1 MSTKKFPNLVS
12 QFLQYVKFETQSCR
26 ESQDE
31 PSSPNQLKMA
41 EFLVEELKS
50 YGLEDA
56 HIGKGG
62 VVYASLDAAKGFED
76 CPAIG
81 LIAHMDTSPD
91 APAVNIKPQII
102 QVETGDVL
110 LNPEKQ
116 IYFRENDFPEIK
128 KYVGQEVIFTD
139 GTTLLGADD
148 KAGVAAITAFMAY
161 LKDHPEVIHAKICVA
176 FTPDEEIAKGTV
188 NFDIPRFGADYAYT
202 FDGGEIGTLE
212 TENFN
217 AATAMVTIKGVVVH
231 PGLSKGKMV
240 NSIKLASRLIGA
252 FPEEQA
258 PETTEGYEGFIHPN
272 KIEGTVAET
281 SVRILIRDHD
291 KEKFEAKKTLLKDLT
306 RKLAEE
312 ESRADIS
319 LTIKDSYE
327 NMRPYLEKTPKV
339 MEIVREAYRQA
350 GIPIS
355 EEPIRGGTDGARL
368 SVRGLPCP
376 NVFTGG
382 LNYHSVYE
390 CIPRSASTTRTIAC
404 TWARG
409 SCRSCIEFG
418 QTVGRGQDIEID
430 TFEVVVLP
438 FQRS

>member
-1 MSTKKFPNLVS
+1 MNVTERFLKYVTFATASDEDSTTFPSTSGQLV
-12 QFLQYVKFETQSCR
+12 LADYLT
-26 ESQDE
+26 
-31 PSSPNQLKMA
+31 
-41 EFLVEELKS
+41 EELRMIGVADAERDLNGYV
-50 YGLEDA
+50 YG
-56 HIGKGG
+56 HIP
-62 VVYASLDAAKGFED
+62 ATPGFENE
-76 CPAIG
+76 PVIG

-91 APAVNIKPQII
+91 APGENVNPKI
-102 QVETGDVL
+102 V
-110 LNPEKQ
+110 
-116 IYFRENDFPEIK
+116 
-128 KYVGQEVIFTD
+128 KYDGKNLPMIDDRYIGEDMIVSD

-148 KAGVAAITAFMAY
+148 KAGVAAITACMAY
-161 LKDHPEVIHAKICVA
+161 LKDHPEVTHAKICVA

-390 CIPRSASTTRTIAC
+390 CIPIPSLEAAAEVALSLVKLSA
-404 TWARG
+404 
-409 SCRSCIEFG
+409 
-418 QTVGRGQDIEID
+418 
-430 TFEVVVLP
+430 EVKTLK
-438 FQRS
+438 

>member
-1 MSTKKFPNLVS
+1 MTTKKFPNLVS

-26 ESQDE
+26 ESSDE
-31 PSSPNQLKMA
+31 PSSPNQLKLA

-50 YGLEDA
+50 YGLDDA

-62 VVYASLDAAKGFED
+62 VVYASLKATKGCED

-91 APAVNIKPQII
+91 APAVNIKPRVIL
-102 QVETGDVL
+102 VENGDVL

-116 IYFRENDFPEIK
+116 IYFREKDFPEIR

-148 KAGVAAITAFMAY
+148 KAGIAAITACMAY
-161 LKDHPEVIHAKICVA
+161 LKDHPDVAHAKICVA

-188 NFDIPRFGADYAYT
+188 NFDIPHFGAKYAYT

-217 AATAMVTIKGVVVH
+217 AATALVTIKGVVVH

-240 NSIKLASRLIGA
+240 NSIKLTSRLIDA
-252 FPEEQA
+252 FPEDEA
-258 PETTEGYEGFIHPN
+258 PETTEGFEGFIHPN
-272 KIEGTVAET
+272 KIEGTVAST
-281 SVRILIRDHD
+281 SIRVLIRDHN
-291 KEKFEAKKTLLKDLT
+291 KEKFEAKKALLKELT
-306 RKLAEE
+306 RKLTEDEPRAEV
-312 ESRADIS
+312 S

-339 MEIVREAYRQA
+339 MEIVRKAYRQA

-390 CIPRSASTTRTIAC
+390 CIPIPSLEAAADVALSLVKLSA
-404 TWARG
+404 
-409 SCRSCIEFG
+409 
-418 QTVGRGQDIEID
+418 
-430 TFEVVVLP
+430 EVKTLE
-438 FQRS
+438 

>member
-1 MSTKKFPNLVS
+1 MTVKKFPNLVP
-12 QFLQYVKFETQSCR
+12 QFLNYAKFETQSCR

-50 YGLEDA
+50 CGLKDA

-62 VVYASLDAAKGFED
+62 VVYASLEATKGSED

-102 QVETGDVL
+102 RVEAGDVL

-116 IYFRENDFPEIK
+116 IYFREKDFPEIK
-128 KYVGQEVIFTD
+128 KYAGQEVIFTD

-148 KAGVAAITAFMAY
+148 KAGVAAITACMAY
-161 LKDHPEVIHAKICVA
+161 LKDHPEVPHAKICVA

-188 NFDIPRFGADYAYT
+188 NFDIPHFGAQYAYT

-240 NSIKLASRLIGA
+240 NSIKLASRLIDA
-252 FPEEQA
+252 FPEDQS

-272 KIEGTVAET
+272 KIEGTVAST
-281 SVRILIRDHD
+281 SIRILIRDHD
-291 KEKFEAKKTLLKDLT
+291 KEKFEAKKALLKDLT
-306 RKLAEE
+306 QKLAAEE
-312 ESRADIS
+312 PRADIS

-382 LNYHSVYE
+382 LNFHSVYE
-390 CIPRSASTTRTIAC
+390 CIPLPSLEAAAEVALSLVKLSA
-404 TWARG
+404 
-409 SCRSCIEFG
+409 
-418 QTVGRGQDIEID
+418 
-430 TFEVVVLP
+430 EVKTL
-438 FQRS
+438 Q

>member
-1 MSTKKFPNLVS
+1 MTVKKFPSLVS
-12 QFLQYVKFETQSCR
+12 QFLQYVEFETQSCR

-41 EFLVEELKS
+41 EFLVDELKS

-62 VVYASLDAAKGFED
+62 VVYASLEATAGCEN

-102 QVETGDVL
+102 QVEAGDVL

-116 IYFRENDFPEIK
+116 ISFREIDFPEIK

-148 KAGVAAITAFMAY
+148 KAGVAAITACMAY
-161 LKDHPEVIHAKICVA
+161 LKDHPEVPHAKICVA

-188 NFDIPRFGADYAYT
+188 NFDIPHFGAEYAYT

-240 NSIKLASRLIGA
+240 NSIKLASRLIDA
-252 FPEEQA
+252 FPGDQA

-291 KEKFEAKKTLLKDLT
+291 KEKFEEKKALLKDLT
-306 RKLAEE
+306 QKLSDEEPRAE
-312 ESRADIS
+312 IS

-382 LNYHSVYE
+382 LNFHSIYE
-390 CIPRSASTTRTIAC
+390 CIPIPSLEAAAEVALSLVKLSA
-404 TWARG
+404 
-409 SCRSCIEFG
+409 
-418 QTVGRGQDIEID
+418 
-430 TFEVVVLP
+430 EVKTLK
-438 FQRS
+438 

>member
-1 MSTKKFPNLVS
+1 MTTKKFPNLVP
-12 QFLQYVKFETQSCR
+12 QFLEYVKFETQSCR
-26 ESQDE
+26 ESSEE

-41 EFLVEELKS
+41 EFLVDELKS
-50 YGLEDA
+50 YGLKDA

-62 VVYASLDAAKGFED
+62 VVYASSKATKGCED
-76 CPAIG
+76 CLPIG

-102 QVETGDVL
+102 RIEAGDVL

-116 IYFRENDFPEIK
+116 IYFREEDFPEIK
-128 KYVGQEVIFTD
+128 KYVGEEVIFTD

-148 KAGVAAITAFMAY
+148 KAGIAAITACMAY
-161 LKDHPEVIHAKICVA
+161 LKDHPEVAHAKICVA

-188 NFDIPRFGADYAYT
+188 NFDIPHFGADYAYT

-240 NSIKLASRLIGA
+240 NSIKLASRLIDA
-252 FPEEQA
+252 FPEDQA

-291 KEKFEAKKTLLKDLT
+291 KEKFEAKKSLLKDLI

-312 ESRADIS
+312 EPRANVS

-327 NMRPYLEKTPKV
+327 NMRPYLDKTPKV
-339 MEIVREAYRQA
+339 MEIVREAYRLA

-390 CIPRSASTTRTIAC
+390 CVPVPSLEAAAEVALSLVKLSAAVKT
-404 TWARG
+404 
-409 SCRSCIEFG
+409 
-418 QTVGRGQDIEID
+418 
-430 TFEVVVLP
+430 LK
-438 FQRS
+438 

>member
-148 KAGVAAITAFMAY
+148 KAGVAAITACMAY

-312 ESRADIS
+312 SRADIS

-390 CIPRSASTTRTIAC
+390 CIPIPSLEAAAEVALSLVKLSA
-404 TWARG
+404 
-409 SCRSCIEFG
+409 
-418 QTVGRGQDIEID
+418 
-430 TFEVVVLP
+430 EVKTLK
-438 FQRS
+438 

>member
-1 MSTKKFPNLVS
+1 MTLQKFPNLVP
-12 QFLQYVKFETQSCR
+12 QFLKYVNFETQSCR
-26 ESQDE
+26 ESQEE

-56 HIGKGG
+56 HVGKGG
-62 VVYASLDAAKGFED
+62 VVYASLEASTGCEN

-102 QVETGDVL
+102 QVEAGDVL

-116 IYFRENDFPEIK
+116 IYFREIDFPEIK

-148 KAGVAAITAFMAY
+148 KAGVAAITACMAY
-161 LKDHPEVIHAKICVA
+161 LKDHPEVPHAKICVA

-188 NFDIPRFGADYAYT
+188 NFDIPHFGAQYAYT

-217 AATAMVTIKGVVVH
+217 AATAMVRIKGVVVH

-240 NSIKLASRLIGA
+240 NSIKLASRLIDA
-252 FPEEQA
+252 FPEDQS

-272 KIEGTVAET
+272 KIEGTVAST
-281 SVRILIRDHD
+281 SIRILIRDHD
-291 KEKFEAKKTLLKDLT
+291 KEKFEAKKALLKDLT
-306 RKLAEE
+306 QKLAAEE
-312 ESRADIS
+312 PRADIS

-382 LNYHSVYE
+382 LNFHSVYE
-390 CIPRSASTTRTIAC
+390 CIPIPSLEAAAEVALSLVKLSA
-404 TWARG
+404 
-409 SCRSCIEFG
+409 
-418 QTVGRGQDIEID
+418 
-430 TFEVVVLP
+430 EVKTLK
-438 FQRS
+438 

>member
-41 EFLVEELKS
+41 DFLVEELKS

-148 KAGVAAITAFMAY
+148 KAGVAAITACMAY
-161 LKDHPEVIHAKICVA
+161 LKDHPEVTHAKICVA

-281 SVRILIRDHD
+281 SVRILIRDHN

-390 CIPRSASTTRTIAC
+390 CIPIPSLEAAAEVALSLVKLSA
-404 TWARG
+404 
-409 SCRSCIEFG
+409 
-418 QTVGRGQDIEID
+418 
-430 TFEVVVLP
+430 EVKTLK
-438 FQRS
+438 

>member
-1 MSTKKFPNLVS
+1 MTVKKFPNLVP
-12 QFLQYVKFETQSCR
+12 QFLKYAKFETQSCR
-26 ESQDE
+26 ETQDE

-56 HIGKGG
+56 HVGKGG
-62 VVYASLDAAKGFED
+62 VVYASLEASTGCEN

-102 QVETGDVL
+102 RVESGDVL
-110 LNPEKQ
+110 LNPKKQ
-116 IYFRENDFPEIK
+116 IYFREKDFPEIK

-148 KAGVAAITAFMAY
+148 KAGVAAITACLAY
-161 LKDHPEVIHAKICVA
+161 LKDHPEVPHAKICVA

-188 NFDIPRFGADYAYT
+188 NFDIPHFGAQYAYT

-240 NSIKLASRLIGA
+240 NSLKLASRLIDA
-252 FPEEQA
+252 FPEDQS

-272 KIEGTVAET
+272 KIEGTVAST
-281 SVRILIRDHD
+281 SIRILIRDHD
-291 KEKFEAKKTLLKDLT
+291 KEKFEAKKALLKDLT
-306 RKLAEE
+306 QKLAAEE
-312 ESRADIS
+312 PRADIS

-382 LNYHSVYE
+382 LNFHSVYE
-390 CIPRSASTTRTIAC
+390 CIPIPSLEAAAEVALSLVKLSA
-404 TWARG
+404 
-409 SCRSCIEFG
+409 
-418 QTVGRGQDIEID
+418 
-430 TFEVVVLP
+430 EVKTL
-438 FQRS
+438 Q

>member
-81 LIAHMDTSPD
+81 LIAHMDTTSPD

-148 KAGVAAITAFMAY
+148 KAGVAAITACMAY
-161 LKDHPEVIHAKICVA
+161 LKDHPEITHAKICVA

-188 NFDIPRFGADYAYT
+188 NFDIPHFGAEYAYT

-390 CIPRSASTTRTIAC
+390 CIPIPSLEAAAEVALSLVKLSA
-404 TWARG
+404 
-409 SCRSCIEFG
+409 
-418 QTVGRGQDIEID
+418 
-430 TFEVVVLP
+430 EVKTLK
-438 FQRS
+438 

>member
-1 MSTKKFPNLVS
+1 MTTKKFPNLVP
-12 QFLQYVKFETQSCR
+12 QFLEYVKFETQSCR
-26 ESQDE
+26 ESSEE

-41 EFLVEELKS
+41 EFLVDELKS
-50 YGLEDA
+50 YGLKDA

-62 VVYASLDAAKGFED
+62 VVYASLKATKGCED
-76 CPAIG
+76 CLPIG

-91 APAVNIKPQII
+91 APAVNIKPQISRI
-102 QVETGDVL
+102 EAGDVL

-116 IYFRENDFPEIK
+116 IYFREEDFPEIK
-128 KYVGQEVIFTD
+128 KYVGEEVIFTD

-148 KAGVAAITAFMAY
+148 KAGIAAITACMAY
-161 LKDHPEVIHAKICVA
+161 LKDHPEVAHAKICVA

-188 NFDIPRFGADYAYT
+188 NFDIPHFGADYAYT

-240 NSIKLASRLIGA
+240 NSIKLASRLIDA
-252 FPEEQA
+252 FPEDQA
-258 PETTEGYEGFIHPN
+258 PETTESYEGFIHPN

-291 KEKFEAKKTLLKDLT
+291 KEKFEAKKSLLKDLV

-312 ESRADIS
+312 EPRANVS

-327 NMRPYLEKTPKV
+327 NMRPYLDKTPKV
-339 MEIVREAYRQA
+339 MEIVREAYRLA
-350 GIPIS
+350 RIPIS

-390 CIPRSASTTRTIAC
+390 CVPVPSLEAAAEVALSLVKLSAAVKT
-404 TWARG
+404 
-409 SCRSCIEFG
+409 
-418 QTVGRGQDIEID
+418 
-430 TFEVVVLP
+430 LK
-438 FQRS
+438 

>member
-1 MSTKKFPNLVS
+1 MTVKKFPNLVP
-12 QFLQYVKFETQSCR
+12 QFLNYAKFETQSCR

-50 YGLEDA
+50 YGLKDA

-62 VVYASLDAAKGFED
+62 VVYASLEATKGSED

-102 QVETGDVL
+102 RVEAGDVL

-116 IYFRENDFPEIK
+116 IYFREKDFPEIK

-148 KAGVAAITAFMAY
+148 KAGVAAITACLAY
-161 LKDHPEVIHAKICVA
+161 LKDHPEVPHAKICVA

-188 NFDIPRFGADYAYT
+188 NFDIPHFGAQYAYT

-240 NSIKLASRLIGA
+240 NSIKLASRLIDA
-252 FPEEQA
+252 FPEDQS

-272 KIEGTVAET
+272 KIEGTVAST
-281 SVRILIRDHD
+281 SIRILIRDHD
-291 KEKFEAKKTLLKDLT
+291 KEKFEAKKALLKDLT
-306 RKLAEE
+306 QKLAAEE
-312 ESRADIS
+312 PRADIS

-382 LNYHSVYE
+382 LNFHSVYE
-390 CIPRSASTTRTIAC
+390 CIPIPSLEAAAEVALSLVKLSA
-404 TWARG
+404 
-409 SCRSCIEFG
+409 
-418 QTVGRGQDIEID
+418 
-430 TFEVVVLP
+430 EVKTL
-438 FQRS
+438 Q

>member
-1 MSTKKFPNLVS
+1 MTVKKFPNLVP
-12 QFLQYVKFETQSCR
+12 QFLNYAKFETQSCR

-50 YGLEDA
+50 YGLKDA

-62 VVYASLDAAKGFED
+62 VVYASLEATKGSGD

-102 QVETGDVL
+102 RVEAGDVL

-116 IYFRENDFPEIK
+116 IYFREKDFPEIK

-148 KAGVAAITAFMAY
+148 KAGVAAITACMAY
-161 LKDHPEVIHAKICVA
+161 LKDHPEVPHAKICVA

-188 NFDIPRFGADYAYT
+188 NFDIPHFGAQYAYT

-240 NSIKLASRLIGA
+240 NSIKLASRLIDA
-252 FPEEQA
+252 FPEDQS

-272 KIEGTVAET
+272 KIEGTVAST
-281 SVRILIRDHD
+281 SIRILIRDHD
-291 KEKFEAKKTLLKDLT
+291 KEKFEAKKALLKDLT
-306 RKLAEE
+306 QKLAAEE
-312 ESRADIS
+312 PRADIS

-382 LNYHSVYE
+382 LNFHSVYE
-390 CIPRSASTTRTIAC
+390 CIPIPSLEAAAEVALSLVKLSA
-404 TWARG
+404 
-409 SCRSCIEFG
+409 
-418 QTVGRGQDIEID
+418 
-430 TFEVVVLP
+430 EVKTL
-438 FQRS
+438 Q

>member
-1 MSTKKFPNLVS
+1 MSEEEEKSKANKRGVCTDEKEIRNSSNLVE
-12 QFLQYVKFETQSCR
+12 KTQSCR

-148 KAGVAAITAFMAY
+148 KAGVAAITACMAY
-161 LKDHPEVIHAKICVA
+161 LKDHPEVTHAKICVA

-281 SVRILIRDHD
+281 SVRILIRDHN

-390 CIPRSASTTRTIAC
+390 CIPIPSLEAAAEVALSLVKLSA
-404 TWARG
+404 
-409 SCRSCIEFG
+409 
-418 QTVGRGQDIEID
+418 
-430 TFEVVVLP
+430 EVKTLK
-438 FQRS
+438 

>member
-1 MSTKKFPNLVS
+1 MTTKKFPNLVP
-12 QFLQYVKFETQSCR
+12 QFLEYVKFETQSCR
-26 ESQDE
+26 ESSEE

-41 EFLVEELKS
+41 EFLVDELKS
-50 YGLEDA
+50 YGLKDA

-62 VVYASLDAAKGFED
+62 VVYASSKATKGCED
-76 CPAIG
+76 CLPIG

-102 QVETGDVL
+102 RIEAGDVL
-110 LNPEKQ
+110 MNPEKQ
-116 IYFRENDFPEIK
+116 IYFREEDFPEIK
-128 KYVGQEVIFTD
+128 KYVGEEVIFTD

-148 KAGVAAITAFMAY
+148 KAGIAAITACMAY
-161 LKDHPEVIHAKICVA
+161 LKDHPEVAHAKICVA

-188 NFDIPRFGADYAYT
+188 NFDIPHFGADYAYT

-240 NSIKLASRLIGA
+240 NSIKLASRLIDA
-252 FPEEQA
+252 FPEDQA

-291 KEKFEAKKTLLKDLT
+291 KEKFEAKKSLLKDLV

-312 ESRADIS
+312 EPRANVS

-327 NMRPYLEKTPKV
+327 NMRPYLDKTPKV
-339 MEIVREAYRQA
+339 MEIVREAYRLA

-390 CIPRSASTTRTIAC
+390 CVPVPSLEAAAEVALSLVKLSAAVKT
-404 TWARG
+404 
-409 SCRSCIEFG
+409 
-418 QTVGRGQDIEID
+418 
-430 TFEVVVLP
+430 LK
-438 FQRS
+438 

>member
-1 MSTKKFPNLVS
+1 
-12 QFLQYVKFETQSCR
+12 
-26 ESQDE
+26 
-31 PSSPNQLKMA
+31 MA
-41 EFLVEELKS
+41 EFLVDELKS
-50 YGLEDA
+50 YGLKDA

-62 VVYASLDAAKGFED
+62 VVYASSKATKGCED
-76 CPAIG
+76 CLPIG

-102 QVETGDVL
+102 RIEAGDVL

-116 IYFRENDFPEIK
+116 IYFREEDFPEIK
-128 KYVGQEVIFTD
+128 KYVGEEVIFTD

-148 KAGVAAITAFMAY
+148 KAGIAAITACMAY
-161 LKDHPEVIHAKICVA
+161 LKDHPEVAHAKICVA

-188 NFDIPRFGADYAYT
+188 NFDIPHFGADYAYT

-240 NSIKLASRLIGA
+240 NSIKLASRLIDA
-252 FPEEQA
+252 FPEDQA

-291 KEKFEAKKTLLKDLT
+291 KEKFEAKKSLLKDLV

-312 ESRADIS
+312 EPRANVS

-327 NMRPYLEKTPKV
+327 NMRPYLDKTPKV
-339 MEIVREAYRQA
+339 MEIVREAYRLA

-390 CIPRSASTTRTIAC
+390 CVPVPSLEAAAEVALSLVKLSAAVKT
-404 TWARG
+404 
-409 SCRSCIEFG
+409 
-418 QTVGRGQDIEID
+418 
-430 TFEVVVLP
+430 LK
-438 FQRS
+438 

>member
-1 MSTKKFPNLVS
+1 MTTKKFPNLVP
-12 QFLQYVKFETQSCR
+12 QFLEYVKFETQSCR
-26 ESQDE
+26 ESSEE

-41 EFLVEELKS
+41 EFLVDELKS
-50 YGLEDA
+50 YGLKDA

-62 VVYASLDAAKGFED
+62 VVYASLKATKGCED
-76 CPAIG
+76 CLPIG

-102 QVETGDVL
+102 RIEAGDVL

-116 IYFRENDFPEIK
+116 IYFREEDFPEIK
-128 KYVGQEVIFTD
+128 KYVGEEVIFTD

-148 KAGVAAITAFMAY
+148 KAGIAAITACMAY
-161 LKDHPEVIHAKICVA
+161 LKDHPEVAHAKICVA

-188 NFDIPRFGADYAYT
+188 NFDIPHFGADYAYT

-240 NSIKLASRLIGA
+240 NSIKLASRLIDA
-252 FPEEQA
+252 FPEDQA
-258 PETTEGYEGFIHPN
+258 PETTENYEGFIHPN

-291 KEKFEAKKTLLKDLT
+291 KEKFEAKKSLLKDLV

-312 ESRADIS
+312 EPRANVS

-327 NMRPYLEKTPKV
+327 NMRPYLDKTPKV
-339 MEIVREAYRQA
+339 MEIVREAYRLA
-350 GIPIS
+350 RIPIS

-390 CIPRSASTTRTIAC
+390 CVPVPSLEAAAEVALSLVKLSAAVKT
-404 TWARG
+404 
-409 SCRSCIEFG
+409 
-418 QTVGRGQDIEID
+418 
-430 TFEVVVLP
+430 LK
-438 FQRS
+438 

>member
-1 MSTKKFPNLVS
+1 MTSKKFSNLVP
-12 QFLQYVKFETQSCR
+12 QFLKYAKFETQSCR
-26 ESQDE
+26 ESQEE

-50 YGLEDA
+50 YGLQDA

-62 VVYASLDAAKGFED
+62 VVYASLEATNGCEN

-91 APAVNIKPQII
+91 APAANIKPRII
-102 QVETGDVL
+102 RVEKGDVL

-116 IYFRENDFPEIK
+116 IYFREKDFPEIK

-148 KAGVAAITAFMAY
+148 KAGVAAITACMAY
-161 LKDHPEVIHAKICVA
+161 LKDHPDVAHAKICVA

-188 NFDIPRFGADYAYT
+188 NFDIPHFGAEYAYT

-240 NSIKLASRLIGA
+240 NSIKLASRLIDA
-252 FPEEQA
+252 FPEDQA

-291 KEKFEAKKTLLKDLT
+291 KEKFEAKKALLKDLT
-306 RKLAEE
+306 RKLAE

-350 GIPIS
+350 GVSIS

-390 CIPRSASTTRTIAC
+390 CIPIPSLEAAAEVALSLVKLSA
-404 TWARG
+404 
-409 SCRSCIEFG
+409 
-418 QTVGRGQDIEID
+418 
-430 TFEVVVLP
+430 EVKTLK
-438 FQRS
+438 

>member
-1 MSTKKFPNLVS
+1 MTVKKFPNLVP
-12 QFLQYVKFETQSCR
+12 QFLKYVNFETQSCR

-50 YGLEDA
+50 YGLKDA

-62 VVYASLDAAKGFED
+62 VVYASLEATKRSED

-102 QVETGDVL
+102 RVEAGDVL

-116 IYFRENDFPEIK
+116 IYFREKDFPEIR

-148 KAGVAAITAFMAY
+148 KAGVAAITACMAY
-161 LKDHPEVIHAKICVA
+161 LKDHSEVPHAKICVA

-188 NFDIPRFGADYAYT
+188 NFDIPHFGAQYAYT

-217 AATAMVTIKGVVVH
+217 AATAVVTIKGVVVH

-240 NSIKLASRLIGA
+240 NSIKLASRLIDA
-252 FPEEQA
+252 FPEDQS

-272 KIEGTVAET
+272 KIKGTVAST
-281 SVRILIRDHD
+281 SIRILIRDHD
-291 KEKFEAKKTLLKDLT
+291 KEKFEAKKVLLKDLT
-306 RKLAEE
+306 QKLAAEE
-312 ESRADIS
+312 PRADIS

-382 LNYHSVYE
+382 LNFHSVYE
-390 CIPRSASTTRTIAC
+390 CIPIPSLEAAAEVALSLVKLSA
-404 TWARG
+404 
-409 SCRSCIEFG
+409 
-418 QTVGRGQDIEID
+418 
-430 TFEVVVLP
+430 EVKTL
-438 FQRS
+438 Q

>member
-1 MSTKKFPNLVS
+1 MTTKKFPNLVP
-12 QFLQYVKFETQSCR
+12 QFLEYVKFETQSCR
-26 ESQDE
+26 ESSEE

-41 EFLVEELKS
+41 EFLVDELKS
-50 YGLEDA
+50 YGLKDA

-62 VVYASLDAAKGFED
+62 VVYASLKATKGCED
-76 CPAIG
+76 CPPIG

-102 QVETGDVL
+102 RIEAGDVL

-116 IYFRENDFPEIK
+116 IYFREKDFPEIK
-128 KYVGQEVIFTD
+128 KYVDQEVIFTD

-148 KAGVAAITAFMAY
+148 KAGVAAITACMAY
-161 LKDHPEVIHAKICVA
+161 LKDHPEVAHAKICVA

-188 NFDIPRFGADYAYT
+188 NFDIPHFGAEYAYT

-240 NSIKLASRLIGA
+240 NSIKLATGLIDA
-252 FPEEQA
+252 LPEDQA
-258 PETTEGYEGFIHPN
+258 PETTEGYEGFLHPN
-272 KIEGTVAET
+272 KLEGTVAET

-291 KEKFEAKKTLLKDLT
+291 KEKFESKKALLKDLA
-306 RKLAEE
+306 RKLADSEP
-312 ESRADIS
+312 RAEVS
-319 LTIKDSYE
+319 LIIKDSYE
-327 NMRPYLEKTPKV
+327 NMRPYLEKAPKV
-339 MEIVREAYRQA
+339 MEIVREAYRLA

-390 CIPRSASTTRTIAC
+390 CIPIPSLEAAAEVALSLVKLSA
-404 TWARG
+404 
-409 SCRSCIEFG
+409 
-418 QTVGRGQDIEID
+418 
-430 TFEVVVLP
+430 EVNTLN
-438 FQRS
+438 

>member
-1 MSTKKFPNLVS
+1 MTVKKFPNLVS

-41 EFLVEELKS
+41 EYLVEELKS
-50 YGLEDA
+50 YGLKDA

-62 VVYASLDAAKGFED
+62 VVYASLEATKGSED

-102 QVETGDVL
+102 QVEAGDVL
-110 LNPEKQ
+110 LNPAKQ
-116 IYFRENDFPEIK
+116 IFFREIDFPEIK
-128 KYVGQEVIFTD
+128 KYVGQEVIFSD

-148 KAGVAAITAFMAY
+148 KAGVAAITACMAY
-161 LKDHPEVIHAKICVA
+161 LKDHPEVPHAKICVA

-188 NFDIPRFGADYAYT
+188 NFDIPHFGAEYAYT

-240 NSIKLASRLIGA
+240 NSIKLASQLIDA
-252 FPEEQA
+252 FPGDQA

-291 KEKFEAKKTLLKDLT
+291 KDKFEAKKTLLEDLT
-306 RKLAEE
+306 QKLAIEE
-312 ESRADIS
+312 PRAEIS

-382 LNYHSVYE
+382 LNFHSVYE
-390 CIPRSASTTRTIAC
+390 CIPIPSLEAAAEVALSLVKLSA
-404 TWARG
+404 
-409 SCRSCIEFG
+409 
-418 QTVGRGQDIEID
+418 
-430 TFEVVVLP
+430 EVKTLK
-438 FQRS
+438 

>member
-1 MSTKKFPNLVS
+1 MTTKKFLNLVP
-12 QFLQYVKFETQSCR
+12 QFLKYVKFETQSCR
-26 ESQDE
+26 ESSEE

-41 EFLVEELKS
+41 EFLVDELKS

-62 VVYASLDAAKGFED
+62 VVHASLKATKGCED
-76 CPAIG
+76 CPPIG

-102 QVETGDVL
+102 RVEQGDVL

-116 IYFRENDFPEIK
+116 IYFREKDFPEIK

-148 KAGVAAITAFMAY
+148 KAGVAAITACMAY
-161 LKDHPEVIHAKICVA
+161 LQDHPDIAHAKICVA

-188 NFDIPRFGADYAYT
+188 NFDIPHFGAQYAYT

-240 NSIKLASRLIGA
+240 NSIKLASRLIDA
-252 FPEEQA
+252 FPEDQA

-281 SVRILIRDHD
+281 SVRVLIRDHD
-291 KEKFEAKKTLLKDLT
+291 KEKFEAKKVLLTELT
-306 RKLAEE
+306 RKLADSEP
-312 ESRADIS
+312 RADVS

-390 CIPRSASTTRTIAC
+390 CIPIPSLEAAAEVALSLVKLSA
-404 TWARG
+404 
-409 SCRSCIEFG
+409 
-418 QTVGRGQDIEID
+418 
-430 TFEVVVLP
+430 EVKALK
-438 FQRS
+438 

>member
-1 MSTKKFPNLVS
+1 MTVKKFPNLVP
-12 QFLQYVKFETQSCR
+12 QFLNYAKFETQSCR

-50 YGLEDA
+50 YGLKDA

-62 VVYASLDAAKGFED
+62 VVYASLEATKGSED

-102 QVETGDVL
+102 RVEAGDVL

-116 IYFRENDFPEIK
+116 IYFREKDFPEIK
-128 KYVGQEVIFTD
+128 KHVGQEVIFTD

-148 KAGVAAITAFMAY
+148 KAGVAAITACLAY
-161 LKDHPEVIHAKICVA
+161 LKDHPEVPHAKICVA

-188 NFDIPRFGADYAYT
+188 NFDIPHFGAQYAYT

-240 NSIKLASRLIGA
+240 NSIKLASRLIDA
-252 FPEEQA
+252 FPEDQS

-272 KIEGTVAET
+272 KIEGTVAST
-281 SVRILIRDHD
+281 SIRILIRDHD
-291 KEKFEAKKTLLKDLT
+291 KEKFEAKKALLKDLT
-306 RKLAEE
+306 QKLAAEE
-312 ESRADIS
+312 PRADIS

-382 LNYHSVYE
+382 LNFHSVYE
-390 CIPRSASTTRTIAC
+390 CIPIPSLEAAAEVALSLVKLSA
-404 TWARG
+404 
-409 SCRSCIEFG
+409 
-418 QTVGRGQDIEID
+418 
-430 TFEVVVLP
+430 EVKTL
-438 FQRS
+438 Q

>member
-116 IYFRENDFPEIK
+116 IYFRENDFLLEYEGK
-128 KYVGQEVIFTD
+128 KLIVTD

-148 KAGVAAITAFMAY
+148 KAGVAAITACMAY
-161 LKDHPEVIHAKICVA
+161 LKDHPEVTHAKICVA

-281 SVRILIRDHD
+281 SVRILIRDHN

-390 CIPRSASTTRTIAC
+390 CIPIPSLEAAAEVALSLVKLSA
-404 TWARG
+404 
-409 SCRSCIEFG
+409 
-418 QTVGRGQDIEID
+418 
-430 TFEVVVLP
+430 EVKTLK
-438 FQRS
+438 

>member
-1 MSTKKFPNLVS
+1 MTTKKFPNLVP
-12 QFLQYVKFETQSCR
+12 QFLEYVKFETQSCR
-26 ESQDE
+26 ESSEE

-41 EFLVEELKS
+41 EFLVDELKS
-50 YGLEDA
+50 YGLKDA
-56 HIGKGG
+56 YIGKGG
-62 VVYASLDAAKGFED
+62 VVYASSKATKGCED
-76 CPAIG
+76 CLPIG

-102 QVETGDVL
+102 RIEAGDVL

-116 IYFRENDFPEIK
+116 IYFREEDFPEIK
-128 KYVGQEVIFTD
+128 KYVGEEVIFTD

-148 KAGVAAITAFMAY
+148 KAGIAAITACMAY
-161 LKDHPEVIHAKICVA
+161 LKDHPEVAHAKICVA

-188 NFDIPRFGADYAYT
+188 NFDIPHFGADYAYT

-240 NSIKLASRLIGA
+240 NSIKLASRLIDA
-252 FPEEQA
+252 FPEDQA

-291 KEKFEAKKTLLKDLT
+291 KEKFEAKKSLLKDLV

-312 ESRADIS
+312 EPRANVS

-327 NMRPYLEKTPKV
+327 NMRPYLDKTPKV
-339 MEIVREAYRQA
+339 MEIVREAYRLA

-390 CIPRSASTTRTIAC
+390 CVPVPSLEAAAEVALSLVKLSAAVKT
-404 TWARG
+404 
-409 SCRSCIEFG
+409 
-418 QTVGRGQDIEID
+418 
-430 TFEVVVLP
+430 LK
-438 FQRS
+438 

>member
-1 MSTKKFPNLVS
+1 MTVKKFPNLVP
-12 QFLQYVKFETQSCR
+12 QFLNYAKFETQSCR

-50 YGLEDA
+50 CGLKDA

-62 VVYASLDAAKGFED
+62 VVYASLEATKGSED

-102 QVETGDVL
+102 RVEAGDVL

-116 IYFRENDFPEIK
+116 IYFREKDFPEIK

-148 KAGVAAITAFMAY
+148 KAGVAAITACLAY
-161 LKDHPEVIHAKICVA
+161 LKDHPEVPHAKICVA

-188 NFDIPRFGADYAYT
+188 NFDIPHFGAQYAYT

-240 NSIKLASRLIGA
+240 NSIKLASRLIDA
-252 FPEEQA
+252 FPEDQS

-272 KIEGTVAET
+272 KIEGTVAST
-281 SVRILIRDHD
+281 SIRILIRDHD
-291 KEKFEAKKTLLKDLT
+291 KEKFEAKKALLKDLT
-306 RKLAEE
+306 QKLAAEE
-312 ESRADIS
+312 PRADIS

-382 LNYHSVYE
+382 LNFHSVYE
-390 CIPRSASTTRTIAC
+390 CIPIPSLEAAAEVALSLVKLSA
-404 TWARG
+404 
-409 SCRSCIEFG
+409 
-418 QTVGRGQDIEID
+418 
-430 TFEVVVLP
+430 EVKTL
-438 FQRS
+438 Q

>member
-1 MSTKKFPNLVS
+1 
-12 QFLQYVKFETQSCR
+12 
-26 ESQDE
+26 
-31 PSSPNQLKMA
+31 
-41 EFLVEELKS
+41 
-50 YGLEDA
+50 
-56 HIGKGG
+56 
-62 VVYASLDAAKGFED
+62 
-76 CPAIG
+76 
-81 LIAHMDTSPD
+81 MDTSPD

-116 IYFRENDFPEIK
+116 IYFRENDFSEIK

-148 KAGVAAITAFMAY
+148 KAGVAAITACMAY
-161 LKDHPEVIHAKICVA
+161 LKDHPEITHAKICVA

-390 CIPRSASTTRTIAC
+390 CIPIPSLEAAAEVALSLVKLSA
-404 TWARG
+404 
-409 SCRSCIEFG
+409 
-418 QTVGRGQDIEID
+418 
-430 TFEVVVLP
+430 EVKTLK
-438 FQRS
+438 

>member
-1 MSTKKFPNLVS
+1 M
-12 QFLQYVKFETQSCR
+12 
-26 ESQDE
+26 
-31 PSSPNQLKMA
+31 
-41 EFLVEELKS
+41 
-50 YGLEDA
+50 
-56 HIGKGG
+56 
-62 VVYASLDAAKGFED
+62 
-76 CPAIG
+76 
-81 LIAHMDTSPD
+81 
-91 APAVNIKPQII
+91 
-102 QVETGDVL
+102 L

-148 KAGVAAITAFMAY
+148 KAGVAAITACMAY
-161 LKDHPEVIHAKICVA
+161 LKDHPEITHAKICVA

-272 KIEGTVAET
+272 KIEGTVAEI

-368 SVRGLPCP
+368 SVCGLPCP

-390 CIPRSASTTRTIAC
+390 CIPIPSLEAAAEVALSLVKLSA
-404 TWARG
+404 
-409 SCRSCIEFG
+409 
-418 QTVGRGQDIEID
+418 
-430 TFEVVVLP
+430 EVKTLK
-438 FQRS
+438 

>member
-1 MSTKKFPNLVS
+1 MTTKKFPNLVP
-12 QFLQYVKFETQSCR
+12 QFLEYVKFETQSCR
-26 ESQDE
+26 ESSEE

-41 EFLVEELKS
+41 EFLVDELKS
-50 YGLEDA
+50 YGLKDA

-62 VVYASLDAAKGFED
+62 VVYASSKATKGCED
-76 CPAIG
+76 CLPIG

-102 QVETGDVL
+102 RIEAGDVL

-116 IYFRENDFPEIK
+116 IYFREEDFPEIK
-128 KYVGQEVIFTD
+128 KYVGEEVIFTD

-148 KAGVAAITAFMAY
+148 KAGIAAITACMAY
-161 LKDHPEVIHAKICVA
+161 LKDHPEVAHAKICVA

-188 NFDIPRFGADYAYT
+188 NFDIPHFGADYAYT

-240 NSIKLASRLIGA
+240 NSIKLASRLIDA
-252 FPEEQA
+252 FPEDQA

-291 KEKFEAKKTLLKDLT
+291 KEKFEAKKSLLKDLV

-312 ESRADIS
+312 EPRANVS

-327 NMRPYLEKTPKV
+327 NMRPYLDKTPKV
-339 MEIVREAYRQA
+339 MEIVREAYRLA

-390 CIPRSASTTRTIAC
+390 CVPVPSLEAAAEVALSLVKLSAAVKT
-404 TWARG
+404 
-409 SCRSCIEFG
+409 
-418 QTVGRGQDIEID
+418 
-430 TFEVVVLP
+430 LK
-438 FQRS
+438 